1 MRWLALALLVA
12 APAFAAEVTKAPTS
26 DIAASGTWDGSA
38 GTRYQAL
45 DDHPDSAGTDYRLHG
60 TTAGR
65 LVMGHA
71 AFAIAGGSVINSV
84 SVRYYDYKT
93 STAGTA
99 VRAGLRVG
107 GTDYYAAT
115 HNATNATYVL
125 RTDTWALNPRTGV
138 AWTVDDVNGVGGNAL
153 AGFSVGATDANPTVR
168 FASAELVV
176 DWAASTTTTVTT
188 TSTTSVASTSTTST
202 TLPVLAR
209 LLVSF
214 DAVDDG
220 ATTAT
225 DVLDMVPIETA
236 TDADVRAALCSENSA
251 RCRDGDNGGG
261 NSLWA
266 GWIDLAAADRGG
278 WEMLAAPVLSAS
290 QVTAAFA
297 VHQPSGG
304 GVSDERTIARFMM
317 VGGAQGCRVT
327 LDENE
332 AFRLYY
338 QSTNY
343 GTADQTLYTKT
354 CSADARRGCSVDGDC
369 VSGQTCA
376 TCSTSTGAGCFWPFL
391 ELAQTNF
398 ASGTGDKVQCDLWI
412 DGVLQATSG
421 LVDAASLGLI
431 NDFELGGPLTTENAT
446 AQLAFDDIVI
456 VANGS
461 RAGNTYLHAMTPI
474 NGVLSGAT
482 EETCGADGNAV
493 AKCVNDYGVS
503 TNTYRLNSASLDDAV
518 RATAGKNKGADL
530 TRFSPQPTSIPESA
544 TIPAVQIALVGRTQ
558 SNAGTWVTRTKLA
571 QCASASALCGD
582 TSTASDY
589 SHGQLDTYIRTGLS
603 VVGDPPVATSGAWT
617 LGDVGK
623 VGASWTSL
631 TGNGW
636 IRLGA
641 ALATVQVR
649 LPDQQPEPNLLI
661 HHLGDEAQTG
671 KIVGIITGDSTAS
684 GTGVSACVGGSADK
698 EICSQAT
705 YCSWDITGNK
715 DLPPGGC
722 SSNTDCHT
730 CANRRQDFPGS
741 VGYPC
746 AVTGDCDLGICTG
759 GFCTNDTDV
768 ACPNG
773 NSDCQL
779 GACDTSATC
788 IESCP
793 GGTCPAQ
800 AGFPY
805 FALYGADT
813 GLNCSAGGQTT
824 PNIHGTDHSG
834 AKQLLYGRSRLQ
846 PYGIELCALVFG
858 ERGRCECTSN
868 AECGTNGACDK
879 SNELGRCQNDYGK
892 TCTADGDCTSYGG
905 GVCLGV
911 CTASDS
917 GRASCAGRNDPL
929 GVTCATDR
937 VCAWTPPSYVFP
949 ATGIND
955 SLGGDAESG
964 PNCRGPYTGGS
975 THSKPCDNCAETTCA
990 NHSACSGISTNSK
1003 CFGVANAFGSQL
1015 GCFKSTDLACSTDSG
1030 ACRTDAE
1037 CRAGQTCTGASGD
1050 AQPDGYCTCDVNG
1063 DCAAG
1068 YGCAADGLCRMTC
1081 STSATCPMSLAC
1093 TSGFC
1098 AGQCTC
1104 PCDVTSCSTD
1114 ADCPAVTWTNNYG
1127 TMSAKG
1133 KCVTGKCDQC
1143 NISVCSSTTA
1153 YRHAFDFNYA
1163 RHRVGTYQARYY
1175 RALNDLIVSEGARN
1189 SEPASSLPLVIPVT
1203 VPHGPAEEYPTCRTI
1218 RGSIRVVPSPYNALR
1233 PFADRMAQQMLSEFD
1248 HVVDVR
1254 AAVDA
1259 VPLDRCWVDQ
1269 IHPGIECAAAW
1280 GTPIGDYATSL
1291 NSCVLNGALARYCQN
1306 SDGTW
1311 DAGNVVCGTDGDCTG
1326 TDRCRQRVCS
1336 TNDDAATGCPGS
1348 PTCRLEAT
1356 P

>member
-93 STAGTA
+93 TTATA
-99 VRAGLRVG
+99 AARAGLRVG

-115 HNATNATYVL
+115 HPPTATTYVL

-153 AGFSVGATDANPTVR
+153 AGFSVGATDANPAIR

-176 DWAASTTTTVTT
+176 DWQASTTTTTTTTTT
-188 TSTTSVASTSTTST
+188 TSAASTSTTST

-266 GWIDLAAADRGG
+266 GWIDLAAAERGG

-297 VHQPSGG
+297 LHQPSGG

-431 NDFELGGPLTTENAT
+431 NDFELGGLLTTENAT

-461 RAGNTYLHAMTPI
+461 RAGNTYLHAMTPVS
-474 NGVLSGAT
+474 GVLSGAT

-544 TIPAVQIALVGRTQ
+544 TIPAVQITLVGRTQ

-649 LPDQQPEPNLLI
+649 LPDQKPEPNLLI

-671 KIVGIITGDSTAS
+671 KIVGVITGDSTAC
-684 GTGVSACVGGSADK
+684 GTGISSCQGGSNANQSCVQD
-698 EICSQAT
+698 T
-705 YCSWDITGNK
+705 YCSWDSVNK
-715 DLPPGGC
+715 DQPPGGC
-722 SSNTDCHT
+722 ATDTDCRT
-730 CANRRQDFPGS
+730 CANRRVEFPGAA
-741 VGYPC
+741 GYPC
-746 AVTGDCDLGICTG
+746 TDDTSCNLGTCSG
-759 GFCTNDTDV
+759 GFCTGDTDV

-773 NSDCQL
+773 NSDCLL
-779 GACDTSATC
+779 GTCASTATC
-788 IESCP
+788 VDACP
-793 GGTCPAQ
+793 DGSCPAQ

-805 FALYGADT
+805 FSFYAADS
-813 GLNCSAGGQTT
+813 GLNCCLGGTTT
-824 PNIHGTDHSG
+824 PNINSVMPDI
-834 AKQLLYGRSRLQ
+834 LYGRS
-846 PYGIELCALVFG
+846 GLCTVVFG
-858 ERGRCECTSN
+858 ERGRCECSTN
-868 AECGTNGACDK
+868 AECQTTSGGSCDK
-879 SNELGRCQNDYGK
+879 SGGWGRCINDYGV
-892 TCTADGDCTSYGG
+892 TCTQDSDCTSYGG
-905 GVCLGV
+905 TCLGV
-911 CTASDS
+911 CTSSDN
-917 GRASCAGRNDPL
+917 GRESCGGLVDPL
-929 GVTCATDR
+929 GVTCASNR
-937 VCAWTPPSYVFP
+937 VCTWAPPSYVFP

-955 SLGGDAESG
+955 ILGGDAEAG
-964 PNCRGPYTGGS
+964 PNCRGPYTGGAGVS
-975 THSKPCDNCAETTCA
+975 ASEPCDNCAETTCA
-990 NHSACSGISTNSK
+990 THSSCSGLSANSK
-1003 CFGVANAFGSQL
+1003 CLGVESVFGTPA
-1015 GCFKSTDLACSTDSG
+1015 GCFKSRGTLVCSADSS
-1030 ACRTDAE
+1030 ACRTDAD
-1037 CRAGQTCTGASGD
+1037 CRSGQTCAGATGGTET
-1050 AQPDGYCTCDVNG
+1050 QPDGICECQTNG

-1068 YGCAADGLCRMTC
+1068 YTCASDAICRKTC
-1081 STSATCPMSLAC
+1081 STSADCPLSGAC
-1093 TSGFC
+1093 TSSVCG
-1098 AGQCTC
+1098 GQCTC
-1104 PCDVTSCSTD
+1104 PCDVLSCSVDT
-1114 ADCPAVTWTNNYG
+1114 DCPETTI
-1127 TMSAKG
+1127 TSAYNTPIKTRG
-1133 KCVTGKCDQC
+1133 KCVTGKCSQC

-1153 YRHAFDFNYA
+1153 YRHAYDQNYS
-1163 RHRVGTYQARYY
+1163 RHHLATFQARYY
-1175 RALNDLIVSEGARN
+1175 RELDQWITTEGARN

-1203 VPHGPAEEYPTCRTI
+1203 MPHGPAELYPTCRVM
-1218 RGSIRVVPSPYNALR
+1218 RGGDFVPSPYNDLAVA
-1233 PFADRMAQQMLSEFD
+1233 ADRMAQQLQSERP

-1254 AAVDA
+1254 WAVDA

-1280 GTPIGDYATSL
+1280 GTPIGDYASSL
-1291 NSCVLNGALARYCQN
+1291 NSCVLNGALARYCRDK
-1306 SDGTW
+1306 SETIWRDEL
-1311 DAGNVVCGTDGDCTG
+1311 CGTDGDCTVN

-1336 TNDDAATGCPGS
+1336 TDDDTATGCPGS
-1348 PTCRLEAT
+1348 PTCLLE
-1356 P
+1356 